1 MANATPSRVG
11 QIKGTGAVDA
21 LWLDIFGGEVLTAF
35 ETKVQTKDRIRTRTI
50 TEGKSARFPATFKAT
65 ASYHVVGSEIAG
77 QTIQGNEVVLTLDDL
92 LIAPVEIAQIDE
104 LKNHYDVR
112 GPYSTELGNAMALF
126 YDRMVTQCLIN
137 SARGPELFTGDGGGS
152 NVVQADVA
160 AGADFTKSGQDLL
173 DAIAIAKQ
181 RLDEKDVPVDSGITA
196 LFKPAQWY
204 LMARADKNLNQFY
217 GGQSTVGHQALTTV
231 DDITIL
237 KSNAPLFGQKV
248 TPYDAGTNAT
258 GLVGS
263 PTAGLLALPAG
274 YPAKY
279 QSDNTNTVGVV
290 WQEAAAAVLQLL
302 GLQME
307 SEWDMRRQVTM
318 MLAKMAVGAGP
329 LRSKCAVE
337 IKTA

>member
-1 MANATPSRVG
+1 MADATPSRVG
-11 QIKGTGAVDA
+11 QIKGAGAVDA
-21 LWLDIFGGEVLTAF
+21 LWLEIFGGEVLTAF

-50 TEGKSARFPATFKAT
+50 TEGKSAQFPATFKAT
-65 ASYHVVGSEIAG
+65 AGYHVVGTEIQG
-77 QTIQGNEVVLTLDDL
+77 QTIQGNQVTITLDDL
-92 LIAPVEIAQIDE
+92 LISPVEIAQIDE

-112 GPYSTELGNAMALF
+112 GPYSTELGNSMALF
-126 YDRMVTQCLIN
+126 YDRMVVQCILAA
-137 SARGPELFTGDGGGS
+137 SRAAELFVGDGGGS
-152 NVVQADVA
+152 KVIQTDVA
-160 AGADFTKSGQDLL
+160 AGADFTASGQDLL
-173 DAIAIAKQ
+173 DAVAIAKQ
-181 RLDEKDVPVDSGITA
+181 RLDEKDVPVESGITA

-204 LMARADKNLNQFY
+204 LMARSDKNLNQFN

-237 KSNAPLFGQKV
+237 KSNAPLFGQVV
-248 TPYDAGTNAT
+248 TPYDASTNPT

-279 QSDNTNTVGVV
+279 QGDNSNTVGVV
-290 WQEAAAAVLQLL
+290 WHEAAAAVLQLL

-318 MLAKMAVGAGP
+318 MIAKMAVGAGP

-337 IKTA
+337 LATS

>member
-1 MANATPSRVG
+1 MADATPSRVG
-11 QIKGTGAVDA
+11 QIKGAGAVDA
-21 LWLDIFGGEVLTAF
+21 LWLEIFGGEVLTAF

-50 TEGKSARFPATFKAT
+50 SEGKSARFPATFKAR
-65 ASYHVVGSEIAG
+65 AGYHVVGKEISG
-77 QTIQGNEVVLTLDDL
+77 QTIQHNEVTITLDDL
-92 LIAPVEIAQIDE
+92 LISPVEIAQIDE

-112 GPYSTELGNAMALF
+112 GPYATELGNSMALF
-126 YDRMVTQCLIN
+126 YDRMVTQCLIA
-137 SARGPELFTGDGGGS
+137 SARAPELFVGDGGGS

-160 AGADFTKSGQDLL
+160 AGADFAKSGQDLL

-181 RLDEKDVPVDSGITA
+181 KLDEKDVPVESGITA
-196 LFKPAQWY
+196 LFRPAQWY
-204 LMARADKNLNQFY
+204 LMARSDKNLNQFN

-248 TPYDAGTNAT
+248 TPYAADTNPN
-258 GLVGS
+258 GLVGH
-263 PTAGLLALPAG
+263 PTSILGLPAE

-279 QSDNTNTVGVV
+279 QNDLTNTVGVV
-290 WQEAAAAVLQLL
+290 WHEAAAAVLQLL

-307 SEWDMRRQVTM
+307 SEWDMRRQVTL

-337 IKTA
+337 IKKS